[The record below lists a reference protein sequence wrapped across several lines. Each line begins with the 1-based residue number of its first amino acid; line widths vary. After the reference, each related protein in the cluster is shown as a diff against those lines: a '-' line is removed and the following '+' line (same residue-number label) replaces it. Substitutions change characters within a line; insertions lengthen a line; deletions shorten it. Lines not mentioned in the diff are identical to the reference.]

1 MHDRCSTALGADI
14 AKETG
19 ITVRAPTRLRSA
31 PSLNVK
37 SRFLH
42 SFARDETRSTHPG
55 LEMLATAVLL
65 LDRTR
70 TVVYANPAAEN
81 LFELSRKHLVGHKA
95 PEIFADASS
104 LDGAIDKAV
113 AGGATYTE
121 QELELGVN
129 GKMKLHLTCTVS
141 PVDVGDAALL
151 LEFRHIDQ
159 QLKIAREE
167 RLLEQQQANREL
179 IRSLA
184 HEIKNPLG
192 GIRGAAQLLER
203 ELDRPPLIEYTQVI
217 IGEADR
223 LQSLVNRLLTPHR
236 LPTYRRTN
244 IHEILVRVKGVVQ
257 AEFPHVRI
265 AADFDASLP
274 EFEADPEQL
283 TQAVLNIVRNA
294 AQALAGTTADPQ
306 IELVTRV
313 ARYVTLAKKRHR
325 LALALSVIDNGPGI
339 PDAIRDRI
347 FYPLVS
353 GREGG
358 TGLGLTLAQTF
369 IAQHNGAID
378 CDSVPGRTAF
388 TILLPLEFGRA
399 GA

>member
-1 MHDRCSTALGADI
+1 MRRAAIPALAPFTLKPDRMAAGGAS
-14 AKETG
+14 
-19 ITVRAPTRLRSA
+19 P
-31 PSLNVK
+31 
-37 SRFLH
+37 
-42 SFARDETRSTHPG
+42 FARQG

-65 LDRTR
+65 LDRSR
-70 TVVYANPAAEN
+70 AIVYANPAAEN
-81 LFELSRKHLVGHKA
+81 LFELSARHLVGHT
-95 PEIFADASS
+95 PTQVFAEGGGLDA
-104 LDGAIDKAV
+104 AIDKAV
-113 AGGATYTE
+113 AGAAAYTE

-129 GKMKLHLTCTVS
+129 GKPRLHLTCTVS
-141 PVDVGDAALL
+141 PVDESGAALL

-167 RLLEQQQANREL
+167 RLQEQQQANREL
-179 IRSLA
+179 IRNLA

-236 LPTYRRTN
+236 LPTYRRSN

-257 AEFPHVRI
+257 AEFPHV
-265 AADFDASLP
+265 AFNLDFDASLP
-274 EFEADPEQL
+274 EFDADSEQL
-283 TQAVLNIVRNA
+283 QQAALNIVRNA
-294 AQALAGTTADPQ
+294 AQALSGTTADPR
-306 IELVTRV
+306 IRMVTRV
-313 ARYVTLAKKRHR
+313 ARYVTLARRRHR
-325 LALALSVIDNGPGI
+325 LALALSIEDNGPGI
-339 PDAIRDRI
+339 PESIRDRI

-369 IAQHNGAID
+369 IAQHGGTIE
-378 CDSVPGRTAF
+378 CESRPGRTVF
-388 TILLPLEFGRA
+388 SILLPLELPRNA
-399 GA
+399 SKT